1 MLSCCS
7 PDTRSKRSPVF
18 AASPSAIVSTYGGV
32 ATAKMYAGGY
42 IVTVAWLVLVAGVT
56 LAARLVRGTGE
67 VSGWF
72 ASLSVAVGALAT
84 AVTLSG
90 AYAAAG
96 AAFYGARHGYAA
108 DVVAGP
114 PG

>member
-1 MLSCCS
+1 MSSCCS

-72 ASLSVAVGALAT
+72 ASLSVAVAPWP
-84 AVTLSG
+84 
-90 AYAAAG
+90 
-96 AAFYGARHGYAA
+96 R
-108 DVVAGP
+108 P
-114 PG
+114 